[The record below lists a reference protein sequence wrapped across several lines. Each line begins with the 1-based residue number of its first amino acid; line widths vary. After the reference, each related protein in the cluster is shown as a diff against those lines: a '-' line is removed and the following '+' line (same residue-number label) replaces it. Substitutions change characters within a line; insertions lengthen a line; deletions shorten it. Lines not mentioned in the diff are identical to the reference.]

1 MELTGLCLC
10 AVNGKVGVHAAGQA
24 PSLLSVRPGGDEGGI
39 YFRHG

>member
-24 PSLLSVRPGGDEGGI
+24 PSLLSVRPGGDEGGMG
-39 YFRHG
+39 RHG